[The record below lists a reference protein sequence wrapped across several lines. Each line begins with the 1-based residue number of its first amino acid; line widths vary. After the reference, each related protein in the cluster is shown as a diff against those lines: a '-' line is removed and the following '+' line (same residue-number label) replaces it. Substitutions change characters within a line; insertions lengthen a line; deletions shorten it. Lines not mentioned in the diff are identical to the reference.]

1 MRKALEWY
9 ILLAFSRAW
18 EIAEVKELRLKL
30 SDQRWADV
38 QRQNDAEQAGLH
50 VDARVCQLVEGE
62 AVKQAYEHIQGEF
75 SDCVFGGA
83 PVADECPLHHRAR
96 TWACQGMANSRPS
109 AIWFSE
115 V

>member
-1 MRKALEWY
+1 VVYFARILTRLE
-9 ILLAFSRAW
+9 

-62 AVKQAYEHIQGEF
+62 AVKQAYEHMQGDF

-83 PVADECPLHHRAR
+83 AVAYECPLHHRAGLGVPGHGEF
-96 TWACQGMANSRPS
+96 TAVGYLV
-109 AIWFSE
+109 F
-115 V
+115 